1 METSIQNYAASAQ
14 TLQAKQAEHQAQVDA
29 ALEELNRLVT
39 ARTQLGWWDKIK
51 SMWGYNRLVD
61 EQKETV
67 KRARSAIARAE
78 REHAALA

>member
-39 ARTQLGWWDKIK
+39 ARTQLGWWDKI
-51 SMWGYNRLVD
+51 
-61 EQKETV
+61 E
-67 KRARSAIARAE
+67 RSGKLTLPCPQHKPWKCSTSPRTT
-78 REHAALA
+78 RVFP